1 MRVSSEA
8 NEVPPVLAAHT
19 PNDEGHWHSLK
30 DHLLGTAEL
39 AEEFAEPLGISE
51 AAWWAG
57 FWHDVGKA
65 SLCTFQAFLA
75 LAATDRHLADRR
87 FPPRDRSHKG
97 EGARLAFQ
105 SHCEAAAFAIFGH
118 HGGLPSKTDLRD
130 HLKRDGID
138 GDREGLNR
146 RLEDHLGRS
155 IRPDHPIEWPAES
168 DALRYE
174 MRIRMLASCLVDAD
188 FLDTESHFDPG
199 LTRSAPSLATVG
211 PRVFAELDRRFP
223 KPADET
229 GLSAARSAYRAH
241 VVGRAKRSAPGF
253 YRMTG
258 RTGVGKTFAGTAA
271 AIEHA
276 LVNGQRRVVMAVP
289 YTTVTEQTADALRS
303 LVGDEERVVLE
314 HHSAVEEGRD
324 SLWRR
329 LASENWDAPLV
340 VTTTVQLFESL
351 FARSPSRLRKLH
363 RLAGAVIVIDEAQTL
378 PGTCLAP
385 MIDVLDWLV
394 SQAGATVVF
403 QTATQPAFDLIGP
416 LREREIPDW
425 GDIDLG
431 PVFDRVRWSH
441 AGALAHDEVAGRLA
455 ASVVSAMCVV
465 NTVRDA
471 HTIASATP
479 GSICLT
485 TRLCPQHR
493 RLLLGEVGARLER
506 GEEVV
511 VVATQMVEAG
521 VDLDFPAVWRAEG
534 PLPSLAQA
542 AGRCNRGGRLPGL
555 GAMTTFELVGGGMP
569 PGEYTTGTRYTTGAR
584 GHFGDDFAPEAP
596 EVLRWWY
603 HRLYGGGG
611 PDGPVDFDAR
621 KVAEAQRSFDY
632 PETACRFRMIE
643 AQIPLV
649 VDWGPLHDRA
659 RVDATVDAIR
669 RRQPVDR
676 SAIRHLARFC
686 ISVRAVWARHHQPAG
701 YVDPVEEVDGHL
713 RLARWTGPYDERLG
727 VVDPDGEPAAEI
739 GATQW

>member
-1 MRVSSEA
+1 MHVPGGA

-19 PNDEGHWHSLK
+19 PNGDGQWHSLN
-30 DHLLGTAEL
+30 DHLLGTAER
-39 AEEFAEPLGISE
+39 AAGFAAPLGLSK

-57 FWHDVGKA
+57 LWHDIGKA
-65 SLCTFQAFLA
+65 SLCTFQPFLA
-75 LAATDRHLADRR
+75 LAATDRQSADRR
-87 FPPRDRSHKG
+87 FPRRDRSHKG
-97 EGARLAFQ
+97 EGARIAFD
-105 SHCEAAAFAIFGH
+105 SGCDAAAFAIFGH

-130 HLKRDGID
+130 HLNLNGVER
-138 GDREGLNR
+138 DRELHR
-146 RLEDHLGRS
+146 RLEDSLGRS
-155 IRPDHPIEWPAES
+155 LRPDGPIEWPTES
-168 DALRYE
+168 DTLRYE
-174 MRIRMLASCLVDAD
+174 MRVRMLASCLVDAD
-188 FLDTESHFDPG
+188 FLDTESHFDAG
-199 LTRSAPSLATVG
+199 ISRSAPSLATVA
-211 PRVFAELDRRFP
+211 PPMLAELDRRFP
-223 KPADET
+223 RPAEEP
-229 GLSAARSAYRAH
+229 GLSGARFAYRTH
-241 VVGRAKRSAPGF
+241 VVERAKRSPPGF

-271 AIEHA
+271 AVEHA
-276 LVNGQRRVVMAVP
+276 LVNGQRRVVIAVP

-303 LVGDEERVVLE
+303 LVADEERVVLE

-329 LASENWDAPLV
+329 LAAENWDAPLV

-363 RLAGAVIVIDEAQTL
+363 RLARSVIVIDEAQTL

-385 MIDVLDWLV
+385 MIAALDWLV
-394 SQAGATVVF
+394 SEAGVTVVF

-416 LREREIPDW
+416 LQEREIPDW

-431 PVFDRVRWSH
+431 RVFDRVRWSH
-441 AGALAHDEVAGRLA
+441 AGPLSHDEVAERLGA
-455 ASVVSAMCVV
+455 TEVSSMCVV
-465 NTVRDA
+465 NSVRDA
-471 HTIASATP
+471 HTIAAVTP

-493 RLLLGEVGARLER
+493 RLLLAEVGGRLER
-506 GEEVV
+506 SELVV

-542 AGRCNRGGRLPGL
+542 AGRCNRAGRLPGL
-555 GAMTTFELVGGGMP
+555 GAMTTFELVNGGMP

-584 GHFGDDFAPEAP
+584 AHFGEAFAPEAP

-621 KVAEAQRSFDY
+621 KVDAARRSFDY
-632 PETACRFRMIE
+632 PETARRFRMIE
-643 AQIPLV
+643 PQVPLV
-649 VDWGPLHDRA
+649 VDWGPLHDRV

-669 RRQPVDR
+669 SRERVDR

-686 ISVRAVWARHHQPAG
+686 ISVRAEWATRHRRAG
-701 YVDPVEEVDGHL
+701 YVDAIEEVEGQL
-713 RLARWTGPYDERLG
+713 RLARWTGAYDERLG
-727 VVDPDGEPAAEI
+727 VVDPDGEPAVEK